1 MTHLPDAPD
10 DPMRLLVVRD
20 TSLSLD
26 EVYAAVGT
34 VRDHDHDHNH
44 DGGRPVASLAYSAH
58 PGAEAEPRRVAEK
71 VAADLPVRAVAAV
84 HRAGHRAVGDV
95 ALAVGRVGRA
105 LSPRGA
111 LALQSVDG
119 ALSFA
124 LRAAFAMA
132 VPALPLALAGRADHA
147 VYTMLGSFTTTFGRI
162 LPYARRARVLAL
174 VAVAMTACVGC
185 GSALAVWTQPRD
197 GGAGA
202 AVTVAA
208 MAVVAG
214 AAKFAC
220 DAARLSGLG
229 TVMLLFSFAVAANGA
244 TEPADILLQTG
255 LAAIGAAVAWALAV
269 LGRFLHRDRPQ
280 RLAVAAALREL
291 ADLWEAAGTG
301 NGHGLVRHRATAA
314 VLQAYRTLGVLPPTT
329 AQRGGRGDTCLRL
342 TDLAWALLVGSARR
356 VPDDPTGL
364 ARNLRRQVR
373 LLVSRRRRLPGILP
387 ELAVPSLIAQSA
399 VPGAVPAGPTT
410 LRATELRASELV
422 RGRDDA
428 PGADA
433 YGVDAHGAD
442 APGTGAPGTGA
453 PGGEAAGRIA
463 QAAPS
468 RTAILLVPA
477 LRMVLGTGL
486 AGAAALL
493 SGLGHG
499 YWAAIS
505 AAAVLHSVNVRTAA
519 QRSVQRTLGTMAGLV
534 LALGVLAARP
544 DPVVLVL
551 VIVLLEFLLEY
562 VVARNYGLGVVF
574 LTPLALL
581 LTDLAAPS
589 PAGDLVQDRA
599 LSSLLG
605 VGIAL
610 LCALV
615 VVHDRAAVRARR
627 ALTACRAASIRAERA
642 LDARDLESFPIVQG
656 QLAAAVVELREADDA
671 AAGELWPA
679 EIDPTEL
686 AAAEH
691 RGHLLLERLA
701 RWR

>member
-1 MTHLPDAPD
+1 M
-10 DPMRLLVVRD
+10 
-20 TSLSLD
+20 
-26 EVYAAVGT
+26 
-34 VRDHDHDHNH
+34 
-44 DGGRPVASLAYSAH
+44 
-58 PGAEAEPRRVAEK
+58 
-71 VAADLPVRAVAAV
+71 
-84 HRAGHRAVGDV
+84 
-95 ALAVGRVGRA
+95 
-105 LSPRGA
+105 
-111 LALQSVDG
+111 DG

-124 LRAAFAMA
+124 LRAALAMA

-147 VYTMLGSFTTTFGRI
+147 VYTMLGSFTTTFGRN

-174 VAVAMTACVGC
+174 VAVAMTACVGG
-185 GSALAVWTQPRD
+185 GSALAVWAQPRD

-229 TVMLLFSFAVAANGA
+229 AVLLLFSFAVAANGS
-244 TEPADILLQTG
+244 TDPADVLLQTA

-269 LGRFLHRDRPQ
+269 LGWFAHPDRPQ

-314 VLQAYRTLGVLPPTT
+314 VLQAYRTLGVLPSSG
-329 AQRGGRGDTCLRL
+329 ARRDGRGDTCLRL
-342 TDLAWALLVGSARR
+342 TDLAWALLVGSARG
-356 VPDDPTGL
+356 VPDDPAGL

-373 LLVSRRRRLPGILP
+373 LLVSRRRRLPRMLP
-387 ELAVPSLIAQSA
+387 ELAVPSLIARGTA
-399 VPGAVPAGPTT
+399 APGATAPGPTT
-410 LRATELRASELV
+410 PRATELRATQLV
-422 RGRDDA
+422 MGRDA
-428 PGADA
+428 PRAEVPRADA
-433 YGVDAHGAD
+433 ACAEASGSGASG
-442 APGTGAPGTGA
+442 AAASGTAASGAAASSEGPSGEGPSGA
-453 PGGEAAGRIA
+453 GAAGRVDPGRVDPGRVDPGRVGPGRV
-463 QAAPS
+463 APGRVAPG
-468 RTAILLVPA
+468 RTAVLLVPA

-486 AGAAALL
+486 AGGAALL
-493 SGLGHG
+493 FGLGHG

-519 QRSVQRTLGTMAGLV
+519 QRAVQRTLGTMAGLM

-610 LCALV
+610 VCALV
-615 VVHDRAAVRARR
+615 VVHDRAAVRAQR
-627 ALTACRAASIRAERA
+627 ALTACRSVSARAERA
-642 LDARDLESFPIVQG
+642 LDERDLESFPAVQG
-656 QLAAAVVELREADDA
+656 ELAAAVVELREADDA

-691 RGHLLLERLA
+691 RGYVLLERLA
-701 RWR
+701 RRR